1 MNLLR
6 SSTPVD
12 GSMLIRQ
19 LTTSEFRICGARTS
33 KDMSAHSKLRVAW
46 RYSKLHGQWRV
57 QTISIISLTE
67 QRILPSRVNSAE
79 WTGKTMAI
87 IRNQDGTKWCDY
99 CKGQYGP
106 KQLRGQTIASW
117 VVIGSTGRKT
127 FYCGNCAAEVTHW
140 NCTCNNPKTCTK
152 RFSFEKQLELK
163 QPKQEEMSFTHG
175 L

>member
-1 MNLLR
+1 
-6 SSTPVD
+6 
-12 GSMLIRQ
+12 
-19 LTTSEFRICGARTS
+19 
-33 KDMSAHSKLRVAW
+33 
-46 RYSKLHGQWRV
+46 
-57 QTISIISLTE
+57 
-67 QRILPSRVNSAE
+67 
-79 WTGKTMAI
+79 MAI

-99 CKGQYGP
+99 CKGQFG
-106 KQLRGQTIASW
+106 KIGQNWHEKAMTIASW

-140 NCTCNNPKTCTK
+140 NCNCNNPKTCTK